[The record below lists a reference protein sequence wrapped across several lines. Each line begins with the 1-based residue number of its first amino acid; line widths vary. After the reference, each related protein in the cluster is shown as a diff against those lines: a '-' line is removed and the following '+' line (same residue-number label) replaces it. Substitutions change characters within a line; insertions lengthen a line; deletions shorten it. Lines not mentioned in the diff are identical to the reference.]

1 MAEEPPRVASQSGR
15 VYEALRSG
23 ILGGDFAPTETLRP
37 GELAA
42 NFGVSLAVVREALLR
57 LVGEGLADRLHN
69 RGFAVPAAGADR
81 WREIAEARAVI
92 EPQALRLAI
101 RRGDVTWESRVRSAH
116 HTLARTPAYNDE
128 TGRVSDEW
136 SRAHHDFHRTLLD
149 GCGNSALL
157 DTFERFWNAS
167 ELTRRWSTMAAPDR
181 DFAGEHAALEQA
193 CLDRDAD
200 RAAALLTAHVTNT
213 AAALT
218 TLDQAAPPSPDHLN
232 TKGA

>member
-1 MAEEPPRVASQSGR
+1 MAPETARILSRSGQ
-15 VYEALRSG
+15 VYEALRAR
-23 ILGGDFAPTETLRP
+23 ILGGAFEPRHTLRP
-37 GELAA
+37 QQLATE
-42 NFGVSLAVVREALLR
+42 FGVSLAVVREALLR

-69 RGFAVPAAGADR
+69 RGFAVPAAGAER
-81 WREIAEARAVI
+81 WQEIAEARALI

-101 RRGDVTWESRVRSAH
+101 SRGDVGWESRVRSAH
-116 HTLARTPAYNDE
+116 HSLSRTQPYDE
-128 TGRVSDEW
+128 QTGRMSEEW

-149 GCGNSALL
+149 GCANSALL
-157 DTFERFWNAS
+157 DTFERLWDAS

-200 RAAALLTAHVTNT
+200 RAAELLTAHLSDT

-218 TLDQAAPPSPDHLN
+218 HLDQAQSPGRQN
-232 TKGA
+232 TKGT